1 MFQSYI
7 YKILTYNNKRIKFEC
22 FIWGND
28 FFLQRFRYGR
38 YIFIDGTF
46 HIPKDF
52 SQFII
57 FMYYDQQI
65 EKKLPAIYV
74 LTNTKTQIG
83 YDEIFKAIKSILTFG
98 EKFQFNI
105 ETITTDN
112 EQALINTVNKYFP
125 EAKRISCFFHYKQTL
140 ERNAKKMGLNK
151 KQ

>member
-1 MFQSYI
+1 M
-7 YKILTYNNKRIKFEC
+7 
-22 FIWGND
+22 GNY
-28 FFLQRFRYGR
+28 FFLQRFRYSK

-83 YDEIFKAIKSILTFG
+83 YDEIFKAIKSILDFG
-98 EKFQFNI
+98 EKFHFNI

-112 EQALINTVNKYFP
+112 EQTLINTVTKYFP
-125 EAKRISCFFHYKQTL
+125 GAQRI
-140 ERNAKKMGLNK
+140 
-151 KQ
+151 